1 MGDPVTMAIIGAS
14 AGAMLNKKDPLK
26 GALLGAAGG
35 FGGATMLAGAGAAGA
50 AGTAA
55 MPGVAGGAIAPGA
68 FGAPAIA
75 PTVSTI
81 APSGTGIFSSLG
93 TPALGG
99 ITPYTPGPSTG
110 LISSSLAPAPTFM
123 ENITGG
129 LKDFQK
135 FTQQNPTLTQMGV
148 QASQN
153 LLSQQEPQLPAPG
166 LMRGSAIQTQPRQYQ
181 IGVPQVSL
189 I

>member
-1 MGDPVTMAIIGAS
+1 MGDPVTMAVIGGS
-14 AGAMLNKKDPLK
+14 VGAMMNKKDPLK

-35 FGGATMLAGAGAAGA
+35 YGGATLFAGAGAAGA
-50 AGTAA
+50 AGSSA
-55 MPGVAGGAIAPGA
+55 MPGIAGGSVAPGA
-68 FGAPAIA
+68 FGAPAIT

-93 TPALGG
+93 TPSLGG

-110 LISSSLAPAPTFM
+110 LIPSSMAPATTFM
-123 ENITGG
+123 ESVTSG

-135 FTQQNPTLTQMGV
+135 FTQQNPVLTQMGV
-148 QASQN
+148 QTAQS

-166 LMRGSAIQTQPRQYQ
+166 LMRGSAIQMQPRQYQ
-181 IGVPQVSL
+181 VGVPQISL